1 LEQAYPAGMTGNK
14 RYVAAC
20 ELAALIAISLIA
32 RNVMANPMILD
43 NPGTRPKEEKMLDI
57 PILISGGGPVG
68 LTASL
73 LLSQQGVRS
82 LLVERHPS
90 TALTPKARG
99 INARTMEIF
108 RQCGIDAA
116 IRDVGLAEGRMGL
129 IVWTETLA
137 GKEIERRVPG
147 RATAKNMAVTP
158 VKNCLCAQDDL
169 EPVIRRF
176 AHAAGGPGALCFN
189 TELTS
194 FSQGSSGVTGTLT
207 DRTTGSEAHFTA
219 RYLIAAEGAQS
230 LVRRALAVKMTGEE
244 NVYDSVNILFH
255 ADLTQ
260 WVEHRPA
267 ALYFVE
273 QQDLRATFLTIN
285 GRDRW
290 GFLIHSPKNYGWQPQ
305 NFTPEFCAALI
316 RKAVGVPDLAISV
329 LGVSPW
335 QASAIVAD
343 TYRVGDIFLA
353 GDAAHEMPPT
363 GGFGLNTGVQD
374 VHNLAWKIAAV
385 LGGKADDSL
394 LDSYHAERQP
404 LGQIITQNSLAN
416 AISMGRNARQ
426 SNVQPRREFL
436 NEQGLIFGVCY
447 ESMAVVP
454 DGTPCVAVNDPV
466 TEYVPSARPGS
477 RAPHVWLKR
486 GNEQISTIDLFGPQF
501 VLLAGPDGHAWRQ
514 AAQAIGPSCPPLFI
528 FTVGENGDLGDP
540 DGNWQEAYGVDTDG
554 AVLVRPDGHVG
565 WRSRSGALNPLE
577 VLRTVLDRLFGR
589 MRATA

>member
-1 LEQAYPAGMTGNK
+1 
-14 RYVAAC
+14 
-20 ELAALIAISLIA
+20 
-32 RNVMANPMILD
+32 
-43 NPGTRPKEEKMLDI
+43 MLDI
-57 PILISGGGPVG
+57 PVLISGGGPVG

-73 LLSQQGVRS
+73 LLSRHGVRS
-82 LLVERHPS
+82 LLVERHPG

-108 RQCGIDAA
+108 RQCGIDTAVREA
-116 IRDVGLAEGRMGL
+116 GLAEGRLGL

-137 GKEIERRVPG
+137 GSEIERRIPG

-176 AHAAGGPGALCFN
+176 AEAAGPGTLRFN

-194 FSQGSSGVTGTLT
+194 FSQRPGAVTGLLT
-207 DRTTGSEAHFTA
+207 DRATGEETPFTA

-230 LVRRALAVKMTGEE
+230 RVRRVLAVQMVGEE

-260 WVEHRPA
+260 WVAHRPA

-273 QQDLRATFLTIN
+273 QEDLRATFLTIN

-290 GFLIHSPKNYGWQPQ
+290 GFLIHGPKQYGWRPQ
-305 NFTPEFCAALI
+305 DFTPEFCTELI
-316 RKAVGVPDLAISV
+316 RKAVGVADLDVSV
-329 LGVSPW
+329 LGVNPW
-335 QASAIVAD
+335 QASAIVSD
-343 TYRVGDIFLA
+343 RYRVGDVFLA

-385 LGGKADDSL
+385 LFGKADDKL

-416 AISMGRNARQ
+416 ALSMGRTARQ
-426 SNVQPRREFL
+426 SNVLPRREFL
-436 NEQGLIFGVCY
+436 NEQGLIFGACY
-447 ESMAVVP
+447 QSTAVVP
-454 DGTPCVAVNDPV
+454 DGTPPVVVDDPV
-466 TEYVPSARPGS
+466 TEYAPSARPGS
-477 RAPHVWLKR
+477 RAPHVHLKR
-486 GNEQISTIDLFGPQF
+486 GDEQISTIDLFGPHF
-501 VLLAGPDGHAWRQ
+501 VLLAGRDGDAWRR
-514 AAQAIGPSCPPLFI
+514 AAHGLGTSSPPLVAFK
-528 FTVGENGDLGDP
+528 VGKDGDLSDP
-540 DGNWQEAYGVDTDG
+540 DGDWHDAYGVDPDG
-554 AVLVRPDGHVG
+554 AVLVRPDGHVA
-565 WRSRSGALNPLE
+565 WRSRSGASNPLE
-577 VLRTVLDRLFGR
+577 VLRGAFDGLSGR
-589 MRATA
+589 VPAMA